1 MRDEVQQFDAAPDL
15 SVLSWC
21 ASEIRQSLQ
30 NAVDALRR
38 QLGAG
43 PDDASA
49 LRAARTGVH
58 QAHGALAIVG
68 LSGVPMMT
76 AEAERFLDAVE
87 SGALSL
93 DAAAV
98 DAFAGACGAV
108 AEYLDGLLAGEPHQP
123 LHLFPYYRD
132 LLAARGAQRIHPA
145 DLFVVPQPRRA
156 FEAPEVRV
164 RDAAALAAA
173 RGEFERGLLRLM
185 RDPKDAAAL
194 AAMRDAVETVL
205 HSERGARQAAFWRA
219 ALACFDAWRDGALP
233 LDVPAKRLLARI
245 NLQIRQTVIEL
256 LPVADRLLAE
266 TLFLLAGAREGSPL
280 VREVREAFGLD
291 DAIPADYETRR
302 YGAFDPA
309 ALDLARGALAA
320 AKQAWDSLSSGPVAA
335 SARLEATRH
344 FVDAVASL
352 PAAGL
357 ARLAAGLLDCAH
369 AAASPERES
378 DESLA
383 LEAASALLF
392 AEQIFE
398 HGLARAGE
406 LESRAVELGDRL
418 HAAAKSTGE
427 LPPLPDWMRA
437 LGQAAHERITMATFV
452 AESRATLQ
460 QVEQALDAYF
470 RDQSQHAGLA
480 GAGRQLRQIGGALKL
495 LGHAQAGDAAA
506 AVAAQV
512 DGFAEAARAEAA
524 QVDAALDAP
533 AEAGEERGAEP
544 AAPLARFEDVAAS
557 LGALGFFVDGLT
569 SPDRAGIGVAFDPDT
584 GRIQASVDAG
594 VVAQA
599 GGDARPS
606 VGVKKT
612 HAGAPVEPAR
622 APAEPETVA
631 VTAAPTKAEALDVAA
646 PDVEA
651 MAPAS
656 IDSPSAESVAA
667 ESAAAPAA
675 EPEAVSPDLEL
686 LEIFLGEA
694 VEVLDAIDE
703 AVGLSRE
710 APSDPDALT
719 AIRRGF
725 HTLKGSGR
733 MVGLTDVGDA
743 AWSMERVLN
752 LWLAE
757 NRPAAPE
764 LHDLIELVAAL
775 FRGWVGVLADRPQAR
790 IDPSPV
796 VDAANA
802 VHDGRPSDEA
812 LAALVAAGATLAAG
826 FDEGAETAVESRAE
840 AGDDSAADSFGR
852 PTLDLD
858 DEFDLSQVAAVSA
871 DEAAAPE
878 DPRAGEEEQ
887 TRDDT
892 QALEEA
898 AVADAESQ
906 PAAPPS
912 VEAPLSVDE
921 LPEVDELPVV
931 EALPVAEALP
941 AVDELIV
948 VEAPTEFAELEPSEI
963 ASPPAIEPVVEAEPV
978 AVAAPAVEPE
988 PSDEVRIGPVV
999 LSRPLYEIFLGE
1011 ADSLIATLLADADA
1025 WAASPARAA
1034 TDHAQRAVHSLKGSA
1049 SVVSLRPVQAMADRL
1064 EAFLLSQRASGR
1076 AMAPEDLADYGRCIE
1091 TIQAMLHRFAAGQMP
1106 GDEPAALAL
1115 AHQLAARWE
1124 PPRLAPRRAEPA
1136 EPAEAGELDAD
1147 LLPLFVEE
1155 ATDIL
1160 PQIGENLRAWQSQPA
1175 DRALQQLLMRQLHT
1189 VKGSARMAGAM
1200 ALGQRVHEMETRVE
1214 AANGLTVVPLAL
1226 IDELV
1231 AEHDEVVEMFEAIR
1245 ERGVAGPGA
1254 AEQVQAVEPAAGVD
1268 ADADFALEVSAE
1280 AHEVPAEDDVDAA
1293 PIAATAAQADQPDL
1307 AARTPDDAASD
1318 RAPRTAAPAS
1328 ASREVAMPAVPAPQP
1343 GANALVRVR
1352 ADLLDRLVN
1361 ESGEVSIARSRLD
1374 NELSQLRQSLQDL
1387 TENVGRLRTQLRE
1400 IEIQAESQIQAR
1412 NAQRREK
1419 DSDFDPLEFDRFT
1432 RFQELT
1438 RMLAESVNDVA
1449 TVQQNAMRSLDG
1461 ATQDMLRQGQVLREL
1476 QQNLMRMRM
1485 VQFGSISDRLYRVVR
1500 QAAKELGKRVSMDLR
1515 GASVEIDRGVL
1526 ERMAAPIEHLLRNA
1540 VAHGVEPPA
1549 ARLAAGKA
1557 ETGEIRLEVR
1567 QEGNEVVL
1575 VFADDG
1581 GGLDTARI
1589 VAKARE
1595 NGLIREDQTVSDA
1608 EASEL
1613 IFLPGFSTAGTVD
1626 EISGRGVGLDVVRA
1640 EVASLGGRIDIE
1652 SAPGAGTRFI
1662 VHLPLTLAIAQVVL
1676 VTVGPLKYAIPA
1688 SSVEQVLQY
1697 RPQALA
1703 DAYAAGNIDWQGARV
1718 PMHYLG
1724 TLVDARELKPVA
1736 QHQSPV
1742 VVIRSANQRLAIH
1755 VDTVSPTQE
1764 VVVKNVGPQVARVR
1778 GIGGATVLG
1787 NGDIVLILNAVRLA
1801 QAVLGDAWLDRGA
1814 SGPKVAALADVPPTV
1829 MVVDDSLTVR
1839 KVTQRLLVRE
1849 GYDVMLAKDGVDA
1862 LRQLQDRRPD
1872 VMLVDIEMPRMDGFD
1887 LTRNLRGDER
1897 YRDIPIVMITSRTA
1911 DKHRNYAMSLGVDV
1925 YLGKPYRDDELLRH
1939 VGGFTRGRAARTG

>member
-1 MRDEVQQFDAAPDL
+1 
-15 SVLSWC
+15 
-21 ASEIRQSLQ
+21 
-30 NAVDALRR
+30 
-38 QLGAG
+38 
-43 PDDASA
+43 
-49 LRAARTGVH
+49 
-58 QAHGALAIVG
+58 
-68 LSGVPMMT
+68 
-76 AEAERFLDAVE
+76 
-87 SGALSL
+87 
-93 DAAAV
+93 
-98 DAFAGACGAV
+98 
-108 AEYLDGLLAGEPHQP
+108 
-123 LHLFPYYRD
+123 
-132 LLAARGAQRIHPA
+132 
-145 DLFVVPQPRRA
+145 
-156 FEAPEVRV
+156 
-164 RDAAALAAA
+164 
-173 RGEFERGLLRLM
+173 
-185 RDPKDAAAL
+185 
-194 AAMRDAVETVL
+194 
-205 HSERGARQAAFWRA
+205 
-219 ALACFDAWRDGALP
+219 
-233 LDVPAKRLLARI
+233 
-245 NLQIRQTVIEL
+245 
-256 LPVADRLLAE
+256 
-266 TLFLLAGAREGSPL
+266 
-280 VREVREAFGLD
+280 
-291 DAIPADYETRR
+291 
-302 YGAFDPA
+302 
-309 ALDLARGALAA
+309 
-320 AKQAWDSLSSGPVAA
+320 
-335 SARLEATRH
+335 
-344 FVDAVASL
+344 
-352 PAAGL
+352 
-357 ARLAAGLLDCAH
+357 
-369 AAASPERES
+369 
-378 DESLA
+378 
-383 LEAASALLF
+383 
-392 AEQIFE
+392 
-398 HGLARAGE
+398 
-406 LESRAVELGDRL
+406 
-418 HAAAKSTGE
+418 
-427 LPPLPDWMRA
+427 
-437 LGQAAHERITMATFV
+437 
-452 AESRATLQ
+452 
-460 QVEQALDAYF
+460 
-470 RDQSQHAGLA
+470 
-480 GAGRQLRQIGGALKL
+480 
-495 LGHAQAGDAAA
+495 
-506 AVAAQV
+506 
-512 DGFAEAARAEAA
+512 
-524 QVDAALDAP
+524 
-533 AEAGEERGAEP
+533 
-544 AAPLARFEDVAAS
+544 
-557 LGALGFFVDGLT
+557 
-569 SPDRAGIGVAFDPDT
+569 
-584 GRIQASVDAG
+584 
-594 VVAQA
+594 
-599 GGDARPS
+599 
-606 VGVKKT
+606 
-612 HAGAPVEPAR
+612 
-622 APAEPETVA
+622 
-631 VTAAPTKAEALDVAA
+631 
-646 PDVEA
+646 
-651 MAPAS
+651 
-656 IDSPSAESVAA
+656 
-667 ESAAAPAA
+667 
-675 EPEAVSPDLEL
+675 
-686 LEIFLGEA
+686 
-694 VEVLDAIDE
+694 
-703 AVGLSRE
+703 
-710 APSDPDALT
+710 
-719 AIRRGF
+719 
-725 HTLKGSGR
+725 
-733 MVGLTDVGDA
+733 
-743 AWSMERVLN
+743 
-752 LWLAE
+752 
-757 NRPAAPE
+757 
-764 LHDLIELVAAL
+764 
-775 FRGWVGVLADRPQAR
+775 
-790 IDPSPV
+790 
-796 VDAANA
+796 
-802 VHDGRPSDEA
+802 
-812 LAALVAAGATLAAG
+812 
-826 FDEGAETAVESRAE
+826 
-840 AGDDSAADSFGR
+840 
-852 PTLDLD
+852 
-858 DEFDLSQVAAVSA
+858 
-871 DEAAAPE
+871 
-878 DPRAGEEEQ
+878 
-887 TRDDT
+887 
-892 QALEEA
+892 
-898 AVADAESQ
+898 
-906 PAAPPS
+906 
-912 VEAPLSVDE
+912 
-921 LPEVDELPVV
+921 
-931 EALPVAEALP
+931 
-941 AVDELIV
+941 
-948 VEAPTEFAELEPSEI
+948 
-963 ASPPAIEPVVEAEPV
+963 
-978 AVAAPAVEPE
+978 VAAPAVEPE

-1124 PPRLAPRRAEPA
+1124 APRLAPRRAEPA

-1254 AEQVQAVEPAAGVD
+1254 AEHVQAVEPAAGID

-1307 AARTPDDAASD
+1307 AARAPADAASD

-1613 IFLPGFSTAGTVD
+1613 IFLPGFSTAGAVD

-1676 VTVGPLKYAIPA
+1676 VTVGSLKYAIPA

-1814 SGPKVAALADVPPTV
+1814 AGPKVAALADVPPTV

>member
-87 SGALSL
+87 GGAVSL
-93 DAAAV
+93 DAAGV
-98 DAFAGACGAV
+98 DAFAGACSAV

-123 LHLFPYYRD
+123 LYLFPYYRD
-132 LLAARGAQRIHPA
+132 LLAARGAQRIHPS
-145 DLFVVPQPRRA
+145 DLFVVPQPVRA
-156 FEAPEVRV
+156 FDAPEVRV
-164 RDAAALAAA
+164 TQPATLAAA
-173 RGEFERGLLRLM
+173 RGEFERGLLKLM
-185 RDPKDAAAL
+185 RDPTDAAAL
-194 AAMRDAVETVL
+194 AAMRDAVDAVL

-219 ALACFDAWRDGALP
+219 ALACFEAWRDGALP

-245 NLQIRQTVIEL
+245 NLQIRQTVTEL
-256 LPVADRLLAE
+256 LPVAERLLAE
-266 TLFLLAGAREGSPL
+266 TLFLLAGARAGSPL
-280 VREVREAFGLD
+280 VGEVREAFGLAG
-291 DAIPADYETRR
+291 AIPADYEARR

-309 ALDLARGALAA
+309 ALDFARASLAA
-320 AKQAWDSLSSGPVAA
+320 AKQGWDSLSAGPVAA
-335 SARLEATRH
+335 SARLEATKD
-344 FVDAVASL
+344 FVDAVGGL
-352 PAAGL
+352 PAGGL

-369 AAASPERES
+369 AAASPEREA
-378 DESLA
+378 DEALA

-398 HGLARAGE
+398 HGLARAGD
-406 LESRAVELGDRL
+406 LESRAAELGDRL
-418 HAAAKSTGE
+418 HAAAKGTAD

-437 LGQAAHERITMATFV
+437 LGQAAHERITMAIFV
-452 AESRATLQ
+452 AESRSTLQ
-460 QVEQALDAYF
+460 QVEQALDAFF
-470 RDQSQHAGLA
+470 RDQSQHEALA
-480 GAGRQLRQIGGALKL
+480 AAARHLRQIGGALKL
-495 LGHAQAGDAAA
+495 LGHPQAGEA
-506 AVAAQV
+506 AVAVAGQV
-512 DGFAEAARAEAA
+512 DGFADAARAEPAA
-524 QVDAALDAP
+524 ESEEMAADADAAA
-533 AEAGEERGAEP
+533 
-544 AAPLARFEDVAAS
+544 ARFEDVAAS
-557 LGALGFFVDGLT
+557 LGALGFFIDGLT
-569 SPDRAGIGVAFDPDT
+569 APDRAGIGVVFDPDT
-584 GRIQASVDAG
+584 GRIEASVDAG
-594 VVAQA
+594 EAAVVRRERATGAQA
-599 GGDARPS
+599 
-606 VGVKKT
+606 KT
-612 HAGAPVEPAR
+612 
-622 APAEPETVA
+622 AER
-631 VTAAPTKAEALDVAA
+631 VAA
-646 PDVEA
+646 TTEVA
-651 MAPAS
+651 
-656 IDSPSAESVAA
+656 VAA
-667 ESAAAPAA
+667 ETPTQAATTGLASTPAAIEDAVACEGEAAEIAAGDTAESGAAVEAAPEVGA
-675 EPEAVSPDLEL
+675 ESPDLEL

-719 AIRRGF
+719 AIRRSF

-733 MVGLTDVGDA
+733 MVGLSDVGDA
-743 AWSMERVLN
+743 SWSMERALN

-757 NRPAAPE
+757 SRAATPE
-764 LHDLIELVAAL
+764 LHDLIELVTAL
-775 FRGWVGVLADRPQAR
+775 FRAWVGLLAERPQAKV
-790 IDPSPV
+790 DPAPV
-796 VDAANA
+796 IGAANA
-802 VHDGRPSDEA
+802 LHDGRPIDEA
-812 LAALVAAGATLAAG
+812 LAALVAAGAALAAG
-826 FDEGAETAVESRAE
+826 LDEASGNLVGTTPRAEGEGA
-840 AGDDSAADSFGR
+840 ADAYGR

-858 DEFDLSQVAAVSA
+858 EEFDLTQVAAA
-871 DEAAAPE
+871 
-878 DPRAGEEEQ
+878 
-887 TRDDT
+887 
-892 QALEEA
+892 
-898 AVADAESQ
+898 
-906 PAAPPS
+906 
-912 VEAPLSVDE
+912 
-921 LPEVDELPVV
+921 VV
-931 EALPVAEALP
+931 EELTAAE
-941 AVDELIV
+941 ESIV
-948 VEAPTEFAELEPSEI
+948 VEAPAALAELESIDGGAPSESVEAI
-963 ASPPAIEPVVEAEPV
+963 AEDTVTDDAMDAEPLQADVLDAPVAGPEPIATPEPVLQSEPV
-978 AVAAPAVEPE
+978 AASEPVDELEPIEEPE

-1011 ADSLIATLLADADA
+1011 GESLIATLLADADA
-1025 WAASPARAA
+1025 WAATPARAA
-1034 TDHAQRAVHSLKGSA
+1034 TDQAQRAVHSLKGSA

-1064 EAFLLSQRASGR
+1064 EVFLLNQRASGR
-1076 AMAPEDLADYGRCIE
+1076 SLAPEDLADYGRCIE
-1091 TIQAMLHRFAAGQMP
+1091 AIQEMLRRFAAGQMP
-1106 GDEPAALAL
+1106 GDEPAVFAL

-1124 PPRLAPRRAEPA
+1124 APRHAQRRAEPA
-1136 EPAEAGELDAD
+1136 ETGELDAD

-1160 PQIGENLRAWQSQPA
+1160 PQIGENLRAWQSRPA

-1231 AEHDEVVEMFEAIR
+1231 AEHDEVVEMFEAVR
-1245 ERGVAGPGA
+1245 ERGVAGSPVAASAASGA
-1254 AEQVQAVEPAAGVD
+1254 AVEEDASVGLAADAVAAADPADGAANEAADEAQADGGFAIDAPAEGLDGESDRSAKAAGPAARASQDAGADAGIGRAKAMPAAG
-1268 ADADFALEVSAE
+1268 AREAAL
-1280 AHEVPAEDDVDAA
+1280 
-1293 PIAATAAQADQPDL
+1293 
-1307 AARTPDDAASD
+1307 
-1318 RAPRTAAPAS
+1318 
-1328 ASREVAMPAVPAPQP
+1328 PAVPAPQP

-1412 NAQRREK
+1412 NAQRRDK
-1419 DSDFDPLEFDRFT
+1419 DTDFDPLEFDRFT

-1557 ETGEIRLEVR
+1557 EAGEIRLEVR

-1595 NGLIREDQTVSDA
+1595 SGLVRDDQAVSDT

-1640 EVASLGGRIDIE
+1640 EVSSLGGRIDIE
-1652 SAPGAGTRFI
+1652 SAPGAGTRFT

-1676 VTVGPLKYAIPA
+1676 VTVGPFKYAIPS

-1801 QAVLGDAWLDRGA
+1801 QAVLGDAWLERGA
-1814 SGPKVAALADVPPTV
+1814 AAGRVAALADVPPTV

-1839 KVTQRLLVRE
+1839 KVTQRLLARE

-1939 VGGFTRGRAARTG
+1939 VAGFTRGRAARAG